1 VSGIAS
7 KGENGGLGWEAGW
20 VEKRVSPLA
29 HDKAV
34 SRSGR
39 NDGVGVVEEE
49 RHSGRYAPLG
59 NAGILRCAQ
68 NDDVKRTTATATA
81 TAKAK
86 ATAKARA
93 GARAKTKYRD
103 LSTAA
108 AKCAAFGRDDVCRGL
123 GKEQAAAVEMTFVW
137 VAQKENRQQQEQQ
150 QNQARRSYTFPPIAV
165 KLRWM
170 GHPYFVGWVEEE
182 QATARQQRRRRQGAG
197 NRGFEGVPRGV
208 RGGVGRVSS
217 GAFAWYT

>member
-1 VSGIAS
+1 M
-7 KGENGGLGWEAGW
+7 GGEAGFSAPQLAKARAAP
-20 VEKRVSPLA
+20 VEMTMFGG
-29 HDKAV
+29 
-34 SRSGR
+34 GR
-39 NDGVGVVEEE
+39 E
-49 RHSGRYAPLG
+49 RQSGRYAPLG

-68 NDDVKRTTATATA
+68 NDDVKLTTARTTATATA
-81 TAKAK
+81 KT
-86 ATAKARA
+86 T
-93 GARAKTKYRD
+93 AKTKYRD

-108 AKCAAFGRDDVCRGL
+108 AECAAFGRDDVCYGL